1 MEIEEELSSL
11 IRKLNDE
18 SAFIQSEKKHII
30 DLYRQVYIKKFYYF
44 IKNISNFVKKK
55 KKVIKKI
62 RAFIS

>member
-30 DLYRQVYIKKFYYF
+30 DLYRQVYKKKFYKFYQKYF
-44 IKNISNFVKKK
+44 NFVKKK
-55 KKVIKKI
+55 ATKKI